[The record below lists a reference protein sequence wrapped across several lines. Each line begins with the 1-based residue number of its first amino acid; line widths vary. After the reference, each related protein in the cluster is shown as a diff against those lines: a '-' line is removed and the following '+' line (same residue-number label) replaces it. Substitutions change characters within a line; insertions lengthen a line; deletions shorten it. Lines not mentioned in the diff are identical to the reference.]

1 MSRQTTLTDSRANLD
16 ESNAASK
23 DVYHLEIDATAGHS
37 NGFQPEEK
45 IKIYQVDAPLREKK
59 NRHLS

>member
-1 MSRQTTLTDSRANLD
+1 MSRQTTLTDSQANLD

-45 IKIYQVDAPLREKK
+45 IKIYQVDAPLR
-59 NRHLS
+59 